1 MEITV
6 LGCGMVGAA
15 IVRDLSGDEGVR
27 VTAVDASASALQA
40 VASCPGVRT
49 VPADLRDPAEVT
61 RQVAGADLVV
71 GAVPGFMGFRTLQA
85 VLEAGKNIVDISF
98 FPEDPLALDGLARE
112 HGSTALVDCGIAPGC
127 SNLIAGRAAS
137 SFDRFDRFVCYVGGL
152 PVVRTWPWEY
162 KAVFSP
168 VDVLEEYVRPA
179 RYIAHGVPRTM
190 PALSEPEL
198 IDLPGA
204 GTLEAF
210 NTDGLRTLLT
220 TGGAPFMIEKT
231 LRYPGHIDKIRVL
244 RESGFFSTD
253 PLQVGGVAVRPLE
266 LTSRLLFPAWKLREG
281 EEDFTVMRVTVEG
294 LRGVRAMRTRYDL
307 LDRFDRATG
316 TTSMART
323 TGYTCTAVV
332 RAVLRGMVEPK
343 GVLPL
348 ELLGRDPAFFDF
360 VLADLERHN
369 VVFNVTEEPVEV

>member
-1 MEITV
+1 MKITV

-15 IVRDLSGDEGVR
+15 IVRDLKGDEGVA
-27 VTAVDASASALQA
+27 VTAVDASPVALGA
-40 VASCPGVRT
+40 VASPGVRT
-49 VPADLRDPAEVT
+49 VPADLRDPAE
-61 RQVAGADLVV
+61 ADLVV

-85 VLEAGKNIVDISF
+85 VIEAGKNVVDISF
-98 FPEDPLALDGLARE
+98 FPEDPLALDELARD
-112 HGSTALVDCGIAPGC
+112 HGVTALVDCGIAPGC

-137 SFDRFDRFVCYVGGL
+137 FLDRFDRFVCYVGGL

-168 VDVLEEYVRPA
+168 SDVLEEYVRPA
-179 RYIAHGVPRTM
+179 RYIAHGVQRTM

-210 NTDGLRTLLT
+210 NTDGLRTLLA

-244 RESGFFSTD
+244 RESGFFSTAEVK
-253 PLQVGGVAVRPLE
+253 VGDVAVRPLE
-266 LTSRLLFPAWKLREG
+266 LTSRLLFPVWKLQPG

-294 LRGVRAMRTRYDL
+294 LRGARAIRTRYDL
-307 LDRFDRATG
+307 LDRFDRTTG
-316 TTSMART
+316 TSSMART

-332 RAVLRGMVEPK
+332 RTFIRGMIEQK

-348 ELLGRDPAFFDF
+348 ELVGRDPAAFDF
-360 VLADLERHN
+360 ILADLERHN
-369 VVFNVTEEPVEV
+369 VVFQIAEEPVED